1 MMGAPSIEGPEVVM
15 SGEIVIIS
23 GKVTMGTI
31 LPTLRE
37 DNDASLRAGRYS
49 CRSEGQMPPPDSIVK
64 TGRMIL

>member
-49 CRSEGQMPPPDSIVK
+49 CRREG
-64 TGRMIL
+64 